1 MISYFVDNNFDNA
14 LSSSQNPNGSKYIDV
29 TSMLERNNK
38 SDKSNDQPLS
48 IVPKLRKVCE
58 ETFSKYQCSFQK
70 GFSTQYC
77 LIVRIEK

>member
-58 ETFSKYQCSFQK
+58 ETFSKYQCSCLK
-70 GFSTQYC
+70 GFGTQYC